1 MPWKGL
7 YPRARIYY
15 SCDWWWRKDSL
26 QHSRQSPLTVMEIS
40 VNLHMWVNFNCDLL
54 PGKIYPAHGQK
65 LRIFV
70 EIKCSNPAPISRAVL
85 LVLAKVKKF
94 YIKQTAQNYSV
105 IYFQTTLASR
115 SQTIAGEAILVTGI
129 QREIE
134 SKSDLPT
141 TWHSHFDQY
150 G

>member
-1 MPWKGL
+1 MLKSSINFQSRIVSSGKGKKKL
-7 YPRARIYY
+7 YI
-15 SCDWWWRKDSL
+15 
-26 QHSRQSPLTVMEIS
+26 Q
-40 VNLHMWVNFNCDLL
+40 
-54 PGKIYPAHGQK
+54 
-65 LRIFV
+65 
-70 EIKCSNPAPISRAVL
+70 
-85 LVLAKVKKF
+85 
-94 YIKQTAQNYSV
+94 QTAQNYSV